1 MKKTILACSIA
12 SMSLTG
18 MAFGQ
23 VSATLTTKSGQ
34 SMPVQVVDLGAAGF
48 AVRAD
53 GQDKQLPTN
62 EVAAIDFT
70 GGTVASADW
79 DKLSGGGQVLML
91 KSGENIT
98 GQLIDIGGTSPLRLT
113 FRTASGEREFS
124 SNEVARIV
132 MSRPDNAAA
141 NNNTAVGSTGTA
153 SAQGV
158 TVSSQMQWTPTGITV
173 RRGEW
178 VTFSTTGD
186 VKIGG
191 EGNPTANADGVTTGA
206 RAPDSPVAAAPA
218 GALVGKI
225 GNGAAFVIGSR
236 NRVQMTAAG
245 QLFLGVNDG
254 HLQDNE
260 GAFQVQVA
268 REGGASRRKPLTPTL
283 ARARPKGRTSSGGS
297 AHLSCRAARPHLLT
311 LPADAPLQ

>member
-1 MKKTILACSIA
+1 MMKRTIVACSIA

-23 VSATLTTKSGQ
+23 VSATITTKSGQ
-34 SMPVQVVDLGAAGF
+34 SMPVQVVDLGASGF
-48 AVRAD
+48 AVKAD
-53 GQDKQLPTN
+53 GQDKQLSTN

-70 GGTVASADW
+70 GGTVSNSDW

-98 GQLIDIGGTSPLRLT
+98 GQLTDIGGTSPLRLT

-132 MSRPDNAAA
+132 MSRPDNAAPT
-141 NNNTAVGSTGTA
+141 NTAVGSTG
-153 SAQGV
+153 SSGAQGV

-178 VTFSTTGD
+178 VTFSTTGE
-186 VKIGG
+186 VKIGA
-191 EGNPTANADGVTTGA
+191 EGNPSANADGLASGA
-206 RAPDSPVAAAPA
+206 RAPDAPVAAAPA
-218 GALVGKI
+218 GSLVGKI

-268 REGGASRRKPLTPTL
+268 REGGAIRR
-283 ARARPKGRTSSGGS
+283 
-297 AHLSCRAARPHLLT
+297 
-311 LPADAPLQ
+311 

>member
-1 MKKTILACSIA
+1 MMKKTILACA
-12 SMSLTG
+12 VAGMSLTG
-18 MAFGQ
+18 LAFGQ

-34 SMPVQVVDLGAAGF
+34 TMSVQVVDLGGSGF
-48 AVRAD
+48 AVKAD
-53 GQDKQLPTN
+53 GQDKQIAAN
-62 EVAAIDFT
+62 DVAAIDFT
-70 GGTVASADW
+70 GGTVANSDW
-79 DKLSGGGQVLML
+79 DKLSSGGQVLML

-113 FRTASGEREFS
+113 FRTPSGEREFS

-132 MSRPDNAAA
+132 MSRPDNVATT
-141 NNNTAVGSTGTA
+141 NTAVGSTGTA

-158 TVSSQMQWTPTGITV
+158 TVSSQMAWTPTGITV

-178 VTFSTTGD
+178 VTFSTSGD

-191 EGNPTANADGVTTGA
+191 EGNPIANADGVNSGV
-206 RAPDSPVAAAPA
+206 RAPGAPVATAPA

-225 GNGAAFVIGSR
+225 GNGAPFVIGSR
-236 NRVQMTAAG
+236 NRVQMTTAG

-260 GAFQVQVA
+260 GSFQVQVA
-268 REGGASRRKPLTPTL
+268 REAGSSRR
-283 ARARPKGRTSSGGS
+283 
-297 AHLSCRAARPHLLT
+297 
-311 LPADAPLQ
+311 

>member
-1 MKKTILACSIA
+1 MMKRTILACSIA

-34 SMPVQVVDLGAAGF
+34 TMPVQVVDLGASGF
-48 AVRAD
+48 AVKAD
-53 GQDKQLPTN
+53 GQDKQLSTN

-70 GGTVASADW
+70 GGTVSNSDW

-91 KSGENIT
+91 KTGENIT
-98 GQLIDIGGTSPLRLT
+98 GQLTDIGGTSPLRLT

-141 NNNTAVGSTGTA
+141 TTNTAVGSTGS
-153 SAQGV
+153 SAGQGV

-178 VTFSTTGD
+178 VTFNTTGE
-186 VKIGG
+186 VKIGA
-191 EGNPTANADGVTTGA
+191 EGNPSANADGLASGA
-206 RAPDSPVAAAPA
+206 RAPDAPVAAAPA
-218 GALVGKI
+218 GSLVARI

-236 NRVQMTAAG
+236 NRVQMPAAG

-268 REGGASRRKPLTPTL
+268 PEGGAVRR
-283 ARARPKGRTSSGGS
+283 
-297 AHLSCRAARPHLLT
+297 
-311 LPADAPLQ
+311 

>member
-1 MKKTILACSIA
+1 MMKKTILACSIA

-23 VSATLTTKSGQ
+23 VSATLTTRSGQ
-34 SMPVQVVDLGAAGF
+34 AMPVQVVDLGGSGF
-48 AVRAD
+48 TVRVD
-53 GQDKQLPTN
+53 GQDKQIPPSD
-62 EVAAIDFT
+62 VAAIDFT
-70 GGTVASADW
+70 GGSVATSDW

-113 FRTASGEREFS
+113 FRTPSGERDFS

-141 NNNTAVGSTGTA
+141 SNTAVGSTGTT

-158 TVSSQMQWTPTGITV
+158 TVSSQMPWTPTGIIV

-206 RAPDSPVAAAPA
+206 RAPDSPVLAAPA
-218 GALVGKI
+218 GALVAKI
-225 GNGAAFVIGSR
+225 GNGPAFVIGSK
-236 NRVQMTAAG
+236 NRVQMNAAG

-260 GAFQVQVA
+260 GSFQVQVA
-268 REGGASRRKPLTPTL
+268 PEAGAVRR
-283 ARARPKGRTSSGGS
+283 
-297 AHLSCRAARPHLLT
+297 
-311 LPADAPLQ
+311 

>member
-18 MAFGQ
+18 MAFAQ
-23 VSATLTTKSGQ
+23 VGATVTTKSGQ
-34 SMPVQVVDLGAAGF
+34 TMSVQVVDLNASGL
-48 AVRAD
+48 AVKAD
-53 GQDKQLPTN
+53 GQDKQIPTN
-62 EVAAIDFT
+62 DVAAIDFT
-70 GGTVASADW
+70 GGAASNADW
-79 DKLSGGGQVLML
+79 DKLNGGGQVIVL
-91 KSGENIT
+91 KSGETIS
-98 GQLIDIGGTSPLRLT
+98 GQLTDIGGTSPLRLT
-113 FRTASGEREFS
+113 FRTASGERDFS
-124 SNEVARIV
+124 SNEVARVV
-132 MSRPDNAAA
+132 MARPDNAAA
-141 NNNTAVGSTGTA
+141 NAPAAVGSTGP
-153 SAQGV
+153 SPAQGV
-158 TVSSQMQWTPTGITV
+158 TVSSQMQWSPTGIIV

-178 VTFSTTGD
+178 VTFSTTGE

-225 GNGAAFVIGSR
+225 GNGPAFLIGSR

-260 GAFQVQVA
+260 GSFQVQVA
-268 REGGASRRKPLTPTL
+268 RAGGAVRR
-283 ARARPKGRTSSGGS
+283 
-297 AHLSCRAARPHLLT
+297 
-311 LPADAPLQ
+311 

>member
-18 MAFGQ
+18 MAFAQ
-23 VSATLTTKSGQ
+23 VGATVTTKSGQ
-34 SMPVQVVDLGAAGF
+34 TMSVQVVDLNASGL
-48 AVRAD
+48 AVKAD
-53 GQDKQLPTN
+53 GQDKQIPTN

-70 GGTVASADW
+70 GGAASNADW
-79 DKLSGGGQVLML
+79 DKLNGGGQVIVL
-91 KSGENIT
+91 KSGETIS
-98 GQLIDIGGTSPLRLT
+98 GQLTDIGGTSPLRLT
-113 FRTASGEREFS
+113 FRTASGERDFS
-124 SNEVARIV
+124 SNEVARVV
-132 MSRPDNAAA
+132 MARPDNAAA
-141 NNNTAVGSTGTA
+141 NAPAAVGSTGP
-153 SAQGV
+153 SPAQGV
-158 TVSSQMQWTPTGITV
+158 TVSSQMQWSPTGIIV
-173 RRGEW
+173 SRGEW
-178 VTFSTTGD
+178 VTFSTTGE

-225 GNGAAFVIGSR
+225 GNGPAFLIGSR

-260 GAFQVQVA
+260 GSFQVQVA
-268 REGGASRRKPLTPTL
+268 RAGGAVRR
-283 ARARPKGRTSSGGS
+283 
-297 AHLSCRAARPHLLT
+297 
-311 LPADAPLQ
+311 

>member
-1 MKKTILACSIA
+1 MIKRTIFACSIA

-18 MAFGQ
+18 LAFAQ
-23 VSATLTTKSGQ
+23 VGATLTTKSGQ
-34 SMPVQVVDLGAAGF
+34 TMSVQVVDLGAAGF
-48 AVRAD
+48 AVKAD
-53 GQDKQLPTN
+53 GQDKQIAASD
-62 EVAAIDFT
+62 VAAIDFT
-70 GGTVASADW
+70 GGTVSNSDW
-79 DKLSGGGQVLML
+79 DKLSNGGQALIL
-91 KSGENIT
+91 KSGETVT
-98 GQLIDIGGTSPLRLT
+98 GQLTDIGGTSPLRLT

-132 MSRPDNAAA
+132 MSRPDNAPAA
-141 NNNTAVGSTGTA
+141 TGTTGVA
-153 SAQGV
+153 STATGAAQAV
-158 TVSSQMQWTPTGITV
+158 TVSSQTQWTPTGITV

-260 GAFQVQVA
+260 GSFQVQVA
-268 REGGASRRKPLTPTL
+268 LEGGTSRR
-283 ARARPKGRTSSGGS
+283 
-297 AHLSCRAARPHLLT
+297 
-311 LPADAPLQ
+311 

>member
-1 MKKTILACSIA
+1 MAMMKRTIVACSIA
-12 SMSLTG
+12 SISLTG

-23 VSATLTTKSGQ
+23 VSATITTKSGQ
-34 SMPVQVVDLGAAGF
+34 TMPVQVVDLGASGF
-48 AVRAD
+48 AVKAE
-53 GQDKQLPTN
+53 GQDKQLSTN

-70 GGTVASADW
+70 GGTVSSSDW

-98 GQLIDIGGTSPLRLT
+98 GQLTDIGGTSPLRLT

-141 NNNTAVGSTGTA
+141 PTPAPNPSNPVGSTGTA
-153 SAQGV
+153 PAQGI
-158 TVSSQMQWTPTGITV
+158 TVSSQTQWTPTGLVV

-178 VTFSTTGD
+178 ITFNTPGE
-186 VKIGG
+186 VKSGG
-191 EGNPTANADGVTTGA
+191 GNPAANSGGVSSGTA
-206 RAPDSPVAAAPA
+206 APDAPVAGAPG
-218 GALVGKI
+218 GALIGRI
-225 GNGAAFVIGSR
+225 GNGPAFAIGGQ
-236 NRVQMTAAG
+236 NRVQMNAAG

-260 GAFQVQVA
+260 GTFQVQVA
-268 REGGASRRKPLTPTL
+268 REGAVRR
-283 ARARPKGRTSSGGS
+283 
-297 AHLSCRAARPHLLT
+297 
-311 LPADAPLQ
+311 